1 MYFTLSLWPV
11 FIPRVC
17 DTCSFSLLSLWPVFT
32 PYPSVCSRTVWAVL
46 LFSTQGDLGAIDEKY
61 DVAVSTA
68 CGPLDNIVVD
78 SMTTAQRCVELLIK
92 HNVGVATF
100 IGLDKMEKWKEHT
113 KRKITTSVWL
123 WLLRV
128 YFRVLTR
135 AVSVCRYLHCL
146 LSFLFLAPPP
156 PPPPLPPP
164 THFLDIHSMRSC
176 CSRL

>member
-1 MYFTLSLWPV
+1 M
-11 FIPRVC
+11 
-17 DTCSFSLLSLWPVFT
+17 
-32 PYPSVCSRTVWAVL
+32 

-113 KRKITTSVWL
+113 KRKITT
-123 WLLRV
+123 
-128 YFRVLTR
+128 
-135 AVSVCRYLHCL
+135 
-146 LSFLFLAPPP
+146 
-156 PPPPLPPP
+156 
-164 THFLDIHSMRSC
+164 
-176 CSRL
+176 

>member
-1 MYFTLSLWPV
+1 M
-11 FIPRVC
+11 
-17 DTCSFSLLSLWPVFT
+17 
-32 PYPSVCSRTVWAVL
+32 L

-113 KRKITTSVWL
+113 KRKITTSVWP
-123 WLLRV
+123 WLLWV
-128 YFRVLTR
+128 YFQVLTR
-135 AVSVCRYLHCL
+135 TKALC
-146 LSFLFLAPPP
+146 
-156 PPPPLPPP
+156 
-164 THFLDIHSMRSC
+164 M
-176 CSRL
+176 